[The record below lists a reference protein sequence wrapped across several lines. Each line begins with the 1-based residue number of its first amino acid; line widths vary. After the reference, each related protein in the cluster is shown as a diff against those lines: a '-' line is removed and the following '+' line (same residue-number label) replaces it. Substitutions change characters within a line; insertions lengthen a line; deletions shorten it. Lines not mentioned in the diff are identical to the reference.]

1 MTEKDIDELRDKIDE
16 IDGKLIDLLSDR
28 IEVAAEIL
36 DIKEKTGKEIKDQE
50 REREI
55 IEKAGGMAK
64 EKGIDSEFAKDLMR
78 IIISRTVGTEREIAG
93 EPGVW
98 AKIYDFFSENPAQ
111 LKIARVLY
119 KYGFSVKENGDVVA
133 GDIRIPA
140 VQIAKEADAD
150 RRAVNSTA
158 ETILENEELRELF
171 ANLRPIP
178 YLKGVARQMGMGL
191 IEIIPPDAT
200 QSGIISEVTNVL
212 SKHGVTIRQS
222 ITDDPYLTTQPKL
235 TIITDD
241 LVSGDVIEELRE
253 LSSVDKVIVY

>member
-1 MTEKDIDELRDKIDE
+1 MTEKDIDELRNKIDE
-16 IDGKLIDLLSDR
+16 IDGKLIDLLSER
-28 IEVAAEIL
+28 VGVAGEIL
-36 DIKEKTGKEIKDQE
+36 DIKKDTGKEIKDRG
-50 REREI
+50 REREV
-55 IEKAGGMAK
+55 IEKASEIAK
-64 EKGIDSEFAKDLMR
+64 DKGIDPDFAKDLMR
-78 IIISRTVGTEREIAG
+78 IIISRTVGTEREMAG
-93 EPGVW
+93 ETGVW
-98 AKIYDFFSENPAQ
+98 GKIYDFFSENPAQ

-119 KYGFSVKENGDVVA
+119 KYGFSVRENSDVVA

-140 VQIAKEADAD
+140 VQIAEEAGAD
-150 RRAVNSTA
+150 RRAVSSTA
-158 ETILENEELRELF
+158 ETILENGELREIF
-171 ANLRPIP
+171 ANLRPVP

-222 ITDDPYLTTQPKL
+222 ITDDPYLATQPKL

-253 LSSVDKVIVY
+253 LPSVDKVIVY